1 MWLDSKAVNCPQK
14 WGNFTH
20 AFGNAVSRLFPNGCC
35 IQRAARRRAAH
46 DMFGRKNSALKGV
59 FDK

>member
-20 AFGNAVSRLFPNGCC
+20 K
-35 IQRAARRRAAH
+35 
-46 DMFGRKNSALKGV
+46 FGRNINSAAPPCIVPREGKDCNNALQCHHGPQWSR
-59 FDK
+59 